1 MSRFK
6 QALDEAEFVEEW
18 HQTIY
23 RLMGK
28 IDCCPDYE
36 LSENF
41 KILIFALEK
50 IFGKEQLLMEN
61 FGFPAMKCH
70 LEQHA
75 RLLAALHHVHC
86 GVMRGDTG
94 LARRVGSRL
103 LPGWFDLHTT
113 TLDQALSMWVL
124 CSKNSI
130 LTQLLD
136 RQIRNKQKILV
147 ENVTNPKT
155 NILTKSGYLT
165 HS

>member
-1 MSRFK
+1 
-6 QALDEAEFVEEW
+6 
-18 HQTIY
+18 
-23 RLMGK
+23 
-28 IDCCPDYE
+28 
-36 LSENF
+36 
-41 KILIFALEK
+41 
-50 IFGKEQLLMEN
+50 
-61 FGFPAMKCH
+61 
-70 LEQHA
+70 
-75 RLLAALHHVHC
+75 
-86 GVMRGDTG
+86 MRGDTG

-103 LPGWFDLHTT
+103 LPGWFDLHTK

-136 RQIRNKQKILV
+136 RQIRNKQKVLV

>member
-6 QALDEAEFVEEW
+6 QSLYEAEFVEEW

-23 RLMGK
+23 RFMGK

-36 LSENF
+36 LSEYF

-75 RLLAALHHVHC
+75 RLLAALHHVHY

-136 RQIRNKQKILV
+136 RQIRNKQKVLV